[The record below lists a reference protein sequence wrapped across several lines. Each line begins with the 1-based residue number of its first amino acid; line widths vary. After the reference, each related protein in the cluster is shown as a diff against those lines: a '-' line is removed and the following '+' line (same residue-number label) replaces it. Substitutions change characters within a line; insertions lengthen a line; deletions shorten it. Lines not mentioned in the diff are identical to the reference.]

1 MLRLHEHDHWSGARP
16 GYGQLISRLHKC
28 GLRMHGI
35 EYMIDAPH
43 LVWFHAHKPAD
54 PVSAVARR
62 H

>member
-1 MLRLHEHDHWSGARP
+1 LRV
-16 GYGQLISRLHKC
+16 
-28 GLRMHGI
+28 HGI

-54 PVSAVARR
+54 PVFDVAHR